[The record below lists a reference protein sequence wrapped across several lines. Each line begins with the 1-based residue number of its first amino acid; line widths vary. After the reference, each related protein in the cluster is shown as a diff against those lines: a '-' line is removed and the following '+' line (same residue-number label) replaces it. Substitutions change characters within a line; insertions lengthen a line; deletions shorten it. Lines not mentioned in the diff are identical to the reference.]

1 MAEATAP
8 PFPASAGHRFTLIA
22 TSNRTVKLIQTV
34 PSTVAFLRAGVNE
47 PVPARMCLFH
57 VWRALANASG
67 RTLGELSYASVDT
80 FENIRVL
87 APMQRRAMAMAAQGP
102 APTEEFSP

>member
-1 MAEATAP
+1 
-8 PFPASAGHRFTLIA
+8 
-22 TSNRTVKLIQTV
+22 
-34 PSTVAFLRAGVNE
+34 
-47 PVPARMCLFH
+47 MCLFH

-80 FENIRVL
+80 FENIL
-87 APMQRRAMAMAAQGP
+87 ALMQRRAMAMAAQGP